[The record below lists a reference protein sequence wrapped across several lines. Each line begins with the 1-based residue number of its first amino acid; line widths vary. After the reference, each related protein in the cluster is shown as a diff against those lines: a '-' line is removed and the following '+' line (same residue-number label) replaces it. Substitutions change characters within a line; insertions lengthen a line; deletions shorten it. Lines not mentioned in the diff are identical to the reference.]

1 MDEKLAKLAIEAKEL
16 FDYWEIGFADTLPAG
31 YRERS
36 PASITDPAAKEFLSF
51 YDWLNDPF
59 GLLIMGK
66 AGVGK
71 TWILTAIMNDVLMNC
86 FRWSEKMTKHVA
98 YYPASYL
105 IYNLRNRNEAMFQN
119 AISVSWLFL
128 DDFGSENV
136 TDFAREH
143 FFTILDIR
151 CQKKKPTFITTNL
164 NFNEIGEKYGERFV
178 SRLKEMCIPMQI
190 DGQDRR
196 TEIAKN
202 RAEEFKQRKFKVV
215 SINQGD
221 KSL

>member
-1 MDEKLAKLAIEAKEL
+1 MTAIDEFIAH
-16 FDYWEIGFADTLPAG
+16 WEKPFIKTLPAK
-31 YRERS
+31 YRERH
-36 PASITDPAAKEFLSF
+36 PVMIEDQPIKDFLSS

-71 TWILTAIMNDVLMNC
+71 TWILTAIMNDVLSNC
-86 FRWSEKMTKHVA
+86 YAYSEPMSKHVA

-105 IYNLRNRNEAMFQN
+105 IYLLRNQEKSAFEN
-119 AISVSWLFL
+119 AIEVSWLFL

-151 CQKKKPTFITTNL
+151 CQKQKPTFITTNL
-164 NFNEIGEKYGERFV
+164 SFNEIGTKYGERFV
-178 SRLKEMCIPMQI
+178 SRLKEMCIPMI
-190 DGQDRR
+190 VEGNDKR
-196 TEIAKN
+196 TEIAKV
-202 RAEEFKQRKFKVV
+202 RATEFKTRT
-215 SINQGD
+215 S
-221 KSL
+221 KSMERGPE

>member
-1 MDEKLAKLAIEAKEL
+1 MELATETKPLVEEL
-16 FDYWEIGFADTLPAG
+16 LDYWEKDFAKTLPAN
-31 YRERS
+31 YRERFPQNIDDKPIS
-36 PASITDPAAKEFLSF
+36 DFLSS

-71 TWILTAIMNDVLMNC
+71 TWILTAIMNDVLRNC
-86 FRWSEKMTKHVA
+86 YAYSESMAKQVA

-105 IYNLRNRNEAMFQN
+105 IYLLRNRNDAAFQN
-119 AISVSWLFL
+119 AITVSFLFL

-151 CQKKKPTFITTNL
+151 CQKQKPTFITTNL
-164 NFNEIGEKYGERFV
+164 NFNEISTKYGERFV
-178 SRLKEMCIPMQI
+178 SRLKEMCIPMSV
-190 DGQDRR
+190 DGNDKRS
-196 TEIAKN
+196 EIAMT
-202 RAEEFKQRKFKVV
+202 RANEFKQRKY
-215 SINQGD
+215 Q
-221 KSL
+221 SLKNEGAETT

>member
-1 MDEKLAKLAIEAKEL
+1 MGEMDQYLDHWEKDFSK
-16 FDYWEIGFADTLPAG
+16 TLPAN
-31 YRERS
+31 YRDRHPLNIEDEPIS
-36 PASITDPAAKEFLSF
+36 AFLSS
-51 YDWLNDPF
+51 YNWLDDPF

-86 FRWSEKMTKHVA
+86 FSWSESMTKHVA
-98 YYPASYL
+98 YYPTSYL
-105 IYNLRNRNEAMFQN
+105 IYLLRNRDDKVFQN

-151 CQKKKPTFITTNL
+151 CQKRKPTFVSTNL
-164 NFNEIGEKYGERFV
+164 NFNEIGTKYGERFV
-178 SRLKEMCIPMQI
+178 SRLKEMCIPMVI
-190 DGQDRR
+190 EGNDKR
-196 TEIAKN
+196 TEIAKQ
-202 RAEEFKQRKFKVV
+202 RAIEFKSRT
-215 SINQGD
+215 SNQQE
-221 KSL
+221 SA